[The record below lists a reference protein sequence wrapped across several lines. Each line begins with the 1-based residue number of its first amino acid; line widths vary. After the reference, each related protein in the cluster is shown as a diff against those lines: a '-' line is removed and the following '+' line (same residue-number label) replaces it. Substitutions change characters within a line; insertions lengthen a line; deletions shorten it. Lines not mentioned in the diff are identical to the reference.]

1 MADLLSLCF
10 CLQVIAKSV
19 SLLSPADVLKLLQSL
34 ISIIQSRYKPRLIMG
49 TCLSGE

>member
-1 MADLLSLCF
+1 MADLCF